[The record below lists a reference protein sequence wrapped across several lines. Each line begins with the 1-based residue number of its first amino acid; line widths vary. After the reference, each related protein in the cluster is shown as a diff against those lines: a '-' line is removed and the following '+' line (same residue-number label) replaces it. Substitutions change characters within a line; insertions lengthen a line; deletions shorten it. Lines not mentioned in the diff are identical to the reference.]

1 MEQAFDVTGMTCAA
15 CSARVTKA
23 TEGVAGVDKAV
34 VNLLKNSMVVD
45 YDGNPDTVRA
55 ISAAVEKAGYGAIP
69 RAAGGAQAAAAAQ
82 GPTAA
87 ERAQAAIAEKKRQL
101 IVSLIFTVPLFYLS
115 MGHMMSWPLPDIFLG
130 HDHML
135 ITALT
140 ELLLLV
146 PVIFVNWH
154 YFRTGFK
161 TLFHGAPN
169 MDALIALGSAASTAY
184 GIAALYRMSYAMGQL
199 DLDAAHTAFMD
210 LSFEGAAM
218 ILTLIT
224 MGKFFEARAKGKT
237 TDAINSLMDLAP
249 KTAVRV
255 VDGVE
260 EEVPVDQLA
269 VGDVLVVKA
278 GQAIPTDGDVV
289 EGTASVDESVITGE
303 SIPVEKTAGDTVT
316 GATMNK
322 SGWFTMKATAV
333 GADTALSRIVK
344 LVDDATSTKAPIERK
359 ADQIAGIF
367 VPAVIAI
374 ALAVFVI
381 WLFVGSFGD
390 AVNHAVSVLVISCPC
405 ALGLATPTAVM
416 VGTGR
421 GAKLGVLIKSAE
433 SLETAGETQTVVL
446 DKTGTITQG
455 APRVTDVIALGDA
468 VEDDVLYVANALES
482 RSEHPLAQAVM
493 DRVREDGT
501 TSIEVDDFRTVP
513 GRGVAG
519 TVAGMVCLAG
529 NLGLMREAGV
539 PTEAFEAEA
548 DRLAAQGKTPLLFA
562 VAGQPAGIIACA
574 DTVKPTSKR
583 AIEELHGMGI
593 RTVMLTGDN
602 ERTARV
608 VQEEV
613 GVDEVFAGVL
623 PEGKEERVRAL
634 CAQGKTAM
642 VGDGVNDA
650 PALARADTGIAIG
663 AGTDIAMEAAD
674 IVLMRS
680 DLQDV
685 AVALD
690 LSRATMRNI
699 KQNLFW
705 ALFYN
710 VICIPLA
717 AGAFSAWG
725 LTINPMISAAAMGFS
740 SIFVVS
746 NALRLRGWKPAF
758 AMEEGAAT
766 AGMAPAA
773 ARAAEAA

>member
-45 YDGNPDTVRA
+45 YDGNPDTLRA
-55 ISAAVEKAGYGAIP
+55 VSAAVEKAGYGAIP
-69 RAAGGAQAAAAAQ
+69 RATGAAQTAAAA

-87 ERAQAAIAEKKRQL
+87 ERAQAAIEEKKRQL
-101 IVSLIFTVPLFYLS
+101 IVSLAFTVPLFYLS
-115 MGHMMSWPLPDIFLG
+115 MGHMMGWPLPAIFLG

-184 GIAALYRMSYAMGQL
+184 GIAALYRMAYWMGQF
-199 DLDAAHTAFMD
+199 DLDAAHAAFMD

-249 KTAVRV
+249 KTAVRL
-255 VDGVE
+255 VDGAE

-278 GQAIPTDGDVV
+278 GQAIPTDGEVV
-289 EGTASVDESVITGE
+289 EGSVSVDESVITGE
-303 SIPVEKTAGDTVT
+303 SMPVEKTKGDAVT
-316 GATMNK
+316 GATMNT
-322 SGWFTMKATAV
+322 SGWCTMKVTAV
-333 GADTALSRIVK
+333 GADTALARIVK

-381 WLFVGSFGD
+381 WLFVGSFGE

-433 SLETAGETQTVVL
+433 SLETAGETKTVVL

-455 APRVTDVIALGDA
+455 APRVTDVIALGEA

-501 TSIEVDDFRTVP
+501 TSIDVDDFRTVP

-519 TVAGMVCLAG
+519 TVAGMPCLAG
-529 NLGLMREAGV
+529 NLDFMRAEGV
-539 PTEAFEAEA
+539 PTEAFEEEA

-562 VAGQPAGIIACA
+562 VGGAPAGIIACA

-593 RTVMLTGDN
+593 RAVMLTGDN

-608 VQEEV
+608 VQEQV

-650 PALARADTGIAIG
+650 PALARADTGVAIG

-746 NALRLRGWKPAF
+746 NALRLRGWKPGF
-758 AMEEGAAT
+758 ALEEGAAT

-773 ARAAEAA
+773 